1 MFVESRYKGEVSDE
15 LLERIK
21 EKIKPYKKINLIGVI
36 QYLDQM
42 NYVKDRIKD
51 KEFIILSS
59 KYRAMYPG
67 QILGCDQYAAECE
80 DCDIILA
87 FTQGIFHIMGVL
99 MKTDK
104 KIINVD
110 IETGKIEELD
120 EKVVQKYKRRMMQ
133 AIGITLNAKRVV
145 FVESIKSGQTVN
157 AKDLKEALI
166 KRGIEVYTVVFDEIN
181 FQRLNGF
188 RDVDAFINTACQR
201 IAIDDIDKIEKPIV
215 NAEDLKPY
223 VLQTPENKR

>member
-1 MFVESRYKGEVSDE
+1 
-15 LLERIK
+15 
-21 EKIKPYKKINLIGVI
+21 
-36 QYLDQM
+36 
-42 NYVKDRIKD
+42 
-51 KEFIILSS
+51 
-59 KYRAMYPG
+59 
-67 QILGCDQYAAECE
+67 
-80 DCDIILA
+80 
-87 FTQGIFHIMGVL
+87 
-99 MKTDK
+99 
-104 KIINVD
+104 
-110 IETGKIEELD
+110 
-120 EKVVQKYKRRMMQ
+120 MQ

>member
-1 MFVESRYKGEVSDE
+1 METMFVESRYKRVISDE

-21 EKIKPYKKINLIGVI
+21 EKINPYKKINLIGVI

-42 NYVKDRIKD
+42 NYVKDRIKN
-51 KEFIILSS
+51 KEFVVLSS

-80 DCDIILA
+80 DCDVILA

-104 KIINVD
+104 KVINVD
-110 IETGKIEELD
+110 VETGKMGELD
-120 EKVVQKYKRRMMQ
+120 EKSVQKYKKRMMQ
-133 AIGITLNAKRVV
+133 SIGIALSAKKVM
-145 FVESIKSGQTVN
+145 FVESIKSGQTVG
-157 AKDLKEALI
+157 AKDIKDALI
-166 KRGIEVYTVVFDEIN
+166 KKGIEVYTVVFDEIN
-181 FQRLNGF
+181 FQRLNEF

-201 IAIDDIDKIEKPIV
+201 IAIDDMDKLEKPIV
-215 NAEDLKPY
+215 NAEDLRPY
-223 VLQTPENKR
+223 I

>member
-1 MFVESRYKGEVSDE
+1 METMFVESRYKGVVSDE

-21 EKIKPYKKINLIGVI
+21 EKINPYKKINLIGVI

-42 NYVKDRIKD
+42 NYVKDKIED
-51 KEFIILSS
+51 KEFVVLSS

-80 DCDIILA
+80 DCDVILA

-104 KIINVD
+104 KVINVD
-110 IETGKIEELD
+110 VETGKIEELD
-120 EKVVQKYKRRMMQ
+120 EKSVQKYKKRMMQ
-133 AIGITLNAKRVV
+133 SIGIALSAKKVM
-145 FVESIKSGQTVN
+145 FVESIKSGQTVG
-157 AKDLKEALI
+157 AKDIKDALI
-166 KRGIEVYTVVFDEIN
+166 KKGIEVYTVVFDEIN
-181 FQRLNGF
+181 FQRLNEF

-201 IAIDDIDKIEKPIV
+201 IAMDDMDKLEKPIV
-215 NAEDLKPY
+215 NAEDLRPY
-223 VLQTPENKR
+223 I

>member
-1 MFVESRYKGEVSDE
+1 METMFVESRYKGVVSDE

-21 EKIKPYKKINLIGVI
+21 EKINPYKKINLIGVI

-51 KEFIILSS
+51 KEFVVLSS

-80 DCDIILA
+80 DCDVILA

-104 KIINVD
+104 KVINVD
-110 IETGKIEELD
+110 VETGKMEELD
-120 EKVVQKYKRRMMQ
+120 EKSVQRYKKRMMQ
-133 AIGITLNAKRVV
+133 AIGIALSAKKVM
-145 FVESIKSGQTVN
+145 FVESIKSGQTVG
-157 AKDLKEALI
+157 AKDIKDALI
-166 KRGIEVYTVVFDEIN
+166 KKGIEVYTVVFDEIN
-181 FQRLNGF
+181 FQRLNEF

-201 IAIDDIDKIEKPIV
+201 IAIDDMDKLEKPIV
-215 NAEDLKPY
+215 NAEDLRPY
-223 VLQTPENKR
+223 I

>member
-1 MFVESRYKGEVSDE
+1 METMFVESRYKGVISDE

-21 EKIKPYKKINLIGVI
+21 EKINPYKKINLIGVI

-51 KEFIILSS
+51 KEFVVLSS

-80 DCDIILA
+80 DCDVILA

-104 KIINVD
+104 KVINVD
-110 IETGKIEELD
+110 VETGKMEELD
-120 EKVVQKYKRRMMQ
+120 EKSVQKYKKRMMQ
-133 AIGITLNAKRVV
+133 AIGIALSAKKVM
-145 FVESIKSGQTVN
+145 FVESIKSGQTVG
-157 AKDLKEALI
+157 AKDIKDALI
-166 KRGIEVYTVVFDEIN
+166 KKGIEVYTVVFDEIN
-181 FQRLNGF
+181 FQRLNEF

-201 IAIDDIDKIEKPIV
+201 IAIDDMDKLEKPIV
-215 NAEDLKPY
+215 NAEDLRPY
-223 VLQTPENKR
+223 I

>member
-1 MFVESRYKGEVSDE
+1 METMFVESRYKGVVSDE

-21 EKIKPYKKINLIGVI
+21 EKINPYKKINLIGVI

-51 KEFIILSS
+51 KEFVVLSS

-80 DCDIILA
+80 DCDVILA

-104 KIINVD
+104 KVINVD
-110 IETGKIEELD
+110 VETGKMGELD
-120 EKVVQKYKRRMMQ
+120 EKSVQRYKKRMMQ
-133 AIGITLNAKRVV
+133 AIGIALSAKKVM
-145 FVESIKSGQTVN
+145 FVESIKSGQTVG
-157 AKDLKEALI
+157 AKDIKDALI
-166 KRGIEVYTVVFDEIN
+166 KKGIEVYTVVFDEIN
-181 FQRLNGF
+181 FQRLNEF

-201 IAIDDIDKIEKPIV
+201 IAIDDMDKLEKPIV
-215 NAEDLKPY
+215 NAEDLRPY
-223 VLQTPENKR
+223 I

>member
-1 MFVESRYKGEVSDE
+1 METMFVESRYKGVVSDE

-21 EKIKPYKKINLIGVI
+21 EKINPYKKINLIGVI

-51 KEFIILSS
+51 KEFVVLSS

-80 DCDIILA
+80 DCDVILA

-104 KIINVD
+104 KVINVD
-110 IETGKIEELD
+110 VETGKMEELD
-120 EKVVQKYKRRMMQ
+120 EKSVQKYKKRMMQ
-133 AIGITLNAKRVV
+133 AIGIALSAKKVM
-145 FVESIKSGQTVN
+145 FVESIKSGQTVG
-157 AKDLKEALI
+157 AKDIKDALI
-166 KRGIEVYTVVFDEIN
+166 KKGIEVYTVVFDEIN
-181 FQRLNGF
+181 FQRLNEF

-201 IAIDDIDKIEKPIV
+201 IAIDDMDKLEKPIV
-215 NAEDLKPY
+215 NAEDLRPY
-223 VLQTPENKR
+223 I

>member
-1 MFVESRYKGEVSDE
+1 METMFVESRYKGVVSDE

-21 EKIKPYKKINLIGVI
+21 EKINPYKKINLIGVI

-51 KEFIILSS
+51 KEFVVLSS

-80 DCDIILA
+80 DCDVILA

-104 KIINVD
+104 KVINVD
-110 IETGKIEELD
+110 VETGKMEELD
-120 EKVVQKYKRRMMQ
+120 EKSVQRYKKRMMQ
-133 AIGITLNAKRVV
+133 AIGIALSAKKVM
-145 FVESIKSGQTVN
+145 FVESIKSGQTVG
-157 AKDLKEALI
+157 AKDIKDALI
-166 KRGIEVYTVVFDEIN
+166 KKGIEVYSVVFDEIN
-181 FQRLNGF
+181 FQRLNEF

-201 IAIDDIDKIEKPIV
+201 IAIDDMDKLEKPIV
-215 NAEDLKPY
+215 NAEDLRPY
-223 VLQTPENKR
+223 I

>member
-1 MFVESRYKGEVSDE
+1 METMFVESRYKGVISDE

-21 EKIKPYKKINLIGVI
+21 EKINPYKKINLIGVI

-51 KEFIILSS
+51 KEFVVLSS

-80 DCDIILA
+80 DCDVILA

-104 KIINVD
+104 KVINVD
-110 IETGKIEELD
+110 VETGKMEELD
-120 EKVVQKYKRRMMQ
+120 EKSVQRYKKRMMQ
-133 AIGITLNAKRVV
+133 AIGIALSAKKVM
-145 FVESIKSGQTVN
+145 FVESIKSGQTVG
-157 AKDLKEALI
+157 AKDIKDALI
-166 KRGIEVYTVVFDEIN
+166 KKGIEVYTVVFDEIN
-181 FQRLNGF
+181 FQRLNEF

-201 IAIDDIDKIEKPIV
+201 IAIDDMDKLEKPIV
-215 NAEDLKPY
+215 NAEDLRPY
-223 VLQTPENKR
+223 I

>member
-1 MFVESRYKGEVSDE
+1 METMFVESRYKGAVSDE

-21 EKIKPYKKINLIGVI
+21 EKINPYKKINLIGVI

-51 KEFIILSS
+51 KEFVVLSS

-80 DCDIILA
+80 DCDVILA

-104 KIINVD
+104 KVINVD
-110 IETGKIEELD
+110 VETGKMEELD
-120 EKVVQKYKRRMMQ
+120 EKSVQRYKKRMMQ
-133 AIGITLNAKRVV
+133 AIGIALSAKKVM
-145 FVESIKSGQTVN
+145 FVESIKSGQTVG
-157 AKDLKEALI
+157 AKDIKDALI
-166 KRGIEVYTVVFDEIN
+166 KKGIEVYTVVFDEIN
-181 FQRLNGF
+181 FQRLNEF

-201 IAIDDIDKIEKPIV
+201 IAIDDMDKLEKPIV
-215 NAEDLKPY
+215 NAEDLRPY
-223 VLQTPENKR
+223 I